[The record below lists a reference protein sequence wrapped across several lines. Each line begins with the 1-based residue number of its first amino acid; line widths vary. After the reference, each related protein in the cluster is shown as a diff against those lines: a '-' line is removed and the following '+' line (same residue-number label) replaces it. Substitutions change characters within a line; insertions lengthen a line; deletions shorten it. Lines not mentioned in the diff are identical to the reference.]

1 MWCGS
6 ARHGAWFTVTS
17 GGGSEVARGRET
29 IRIPRLRTVVLAL
42 ASLVMIDLL
51 VFLQRDHG
59 ADRTALALSLL
70 LGGGLCLVA
79 ALLWFH
85 RRFSGK
91 VLSRRELWG
100 IGLRA
105 GAVAGVFAGG
115 IGVILL
121 AVRWA
126 IDQQADPF
134 VPAFLRALMTLGLET
149 TAGLPAYL
157 AVGAVV
163 GGLAGLAVA
172 EAIGISAERL
182 PAGAEDSRAD
192 PEAMPLADRDMNKP
206 PRVLSA
212 TAPGR

>member
-1 MWCGS
+1 M
-6 ARHGAWFTVTS
+6 V
-17 GGGSEVARGRET
+17 RGRET

-42 ASLVMIDLL
+42 ASLVTIDLL
-51 VFLQRDHG
+51 VFLQRNHG

-70 LGGGLCLVA
+70 VGGGLCLVA

-85 RRFSGK
+85 RRFSDK
-91 VLSRRELWG
+91 VMSRRELWG

-126 IDQQADPF
+126 IDQQAGPVADPF
-134 VPAFLRALMTLGLET
+134 VPAFLRALMALGLET
-149 TAGLPAYL
+149 AVGLPAYL

-182 PAGAEDSRAD
+182 PPGAVDSPAD
-192 PEAMPLADRDMNKP
+192 PEAMPPSRIG
-206 PRVLSA
+206 
-212 TAPGR
+212 T